1 MKKDNDTSFLAR
13 VILFFRALRDKIASL
28 KIFSKIS
35 MRQRTLSHYNGKKAP
50 EEAKIAYIL
59 GISKI
64 ISASAL
70 CILLLLTVVF
80 GSGAISYEKVYY
92 MVKDI
97 SYVKSFGE
105 GAPESLS
112 YSRPVQ
118 NQVFEV
124 YKNGL
129 VAASDSEI
137 KMFTATGRVTLTA
150 GSEMVNPRVSTSSGY
165 ILIYDQGRK
174 SFSVYNSFVKLYSEH
189 TEYPVAFAD
198 MSDNGEF
205 LVVASSAK
213 YASVVKIYNGEFK
226 LQSELSKNERVI
238 WASISSN
245 GRYAAVMTLGASAG
259 EAKVKVS
266 VLDCKKGEVI
276 SETDVSGSMP
286 YRCDFLSNDRIA
298 ILLDD
303 KALVISR
310 EGRAVGEYVYPAS
323 AQRIDVYKDRFA
335 ILFSE
340 GAISGQKQLSVFDS
354 GCSNIF
360 TASVEGS
367 IRDLELSGSYVYL
380 LNSKEAI
387 RISTTLGTRSVKDVY
402 ADTVALVAFD
412 DGRVAACS
420 AASGVYISFD

>member
-1 MKKDNDTSFLAR
+1 
-13 VILFFRALRDKIASL
+13 
-28 KIFSKIS
+28 
-35 MRQRTLSHYNGKKAP
+35 MRQRTLSHYTGKGSP
-50 EEAKIAYIL
+50 EESKISYIL
-59 GISKI
+59 GISKVV
-64 ISASAL
+64 SAFVL
-70 CILLLLTVVF
+70 CILLVLTVIF

-92 MVKDI
+92 MFKDI
-97 SYVKSFGE
+97 SYIKSFDE

-205 LVVASSAK
+205 LVVTSSAK

-286 YRCDFLSNDRIA
+286 YRCDFLSNDRIV

-420 AASGVYISFD
+420 AAPGVYISFD

>member
-13 VILFFRALRDKIASL
+13 VILFFRGLRDKIASL

-50 EEAKIAYIL
+50 EESKISYIL
-59 GISKI
+59 GISKVV
-64 ISASAL
+64 SAFAL

-92 MVKDI
+92 MFKDI
-97 SYVKSFGE
+97 SYIKSFDE

-205 LVVASSAK
+205 LVVTSSAK

-360 TASVEGS
+360 TAGVEGS

-380 LNSKEAI
+380 LNSKEAV